1 MVAAIHQRREQIMA
15 LAYKQRYVSVRHLAE
30 QIGASQATIR
40 RDIHILA
47 AQGQL
52 ELTHGGATLIR
63 NSDYSFNSKSMRN
76 IEAKKQIARMA
87 SGLVQDGDQIFLDS
101 GTTCFAMTEHL
112 RVKRA
117 LSVIV
122 NSIRIAQELR
132 AAGLNILILGG
143 QFRPEPCRST
153 LRHIVIS
160 RVGSTTPLV
169 TCISSQ
175 IAPTANIADS
185 GGLMIAENSSTPN
198 MPRFV
203 IVKIPWPI
211 PSSLPL
217 RAFSISSLLRWASD
231 FSVILSA
238 SSKTGT
244 VSPSSVP
251 TAIPMFT
258 EGDSTI
264 SSSQYCPRKAG
275 CLATAL
281 AQAIVTKSLT
291 EHLNCCLVCWYTSY
305 NDCALTVAFI

>member
-40 RDIHILA
+40 RDIHTLA

-143 QFRPEPCRST
+143 QFRPERMDAIGPMACEMIERLRGYRAFLGCDGMSMDFGLTSVDIDSAHLFNLVATNCREFI
-153 LRHIVIS
+153 L
-160 RVGSTTPLV
+160 L
-169 TCISSQ
+169 
-175 IAPTANIADS
+175 ADS
-185 GGLMIAENSSTPN
+185 SKFDSPSLYKITDFSALSTVVTEKKPV
-198 MPRFV
+198 PQ
-203 IVKIPWPI
+203 W
-211 PSSLPL
+211 
-217 RAFSISSLLRWASD
+217 SD
-231 FSVILSA
+231 F
-238 SSKTGT
+238 
-244 VSPSSVP
+244 
-251 TAIPMFT
+251 F
-258 EGDSTI
+258 
-264 SSSQYCPRKAG
+264 
-275 CLATAL
+275 
-281 AQAIVTKSLT
+281 AQQNIKLLYPDL
-291 EHLNCCLVCWYTSY
+291 ER
-305 NDCALTVAFI
+305 